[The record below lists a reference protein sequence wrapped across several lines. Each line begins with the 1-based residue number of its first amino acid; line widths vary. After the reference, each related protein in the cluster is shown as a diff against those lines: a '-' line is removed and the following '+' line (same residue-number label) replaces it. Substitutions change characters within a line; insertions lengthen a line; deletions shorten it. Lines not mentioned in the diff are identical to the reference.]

1 MHRFMQRPLLTGG
14 MAVALLVATWPGTLR
29 SQEPSPKPS
38 ALIVPINGT
47 VKLQMST
54 KKAIRTVTNPKE
66 NAVNIRTVVGDPTTI
81 LVIGQQPDV
90 TRLELVDVDG
100 AREVVEVIVQADIEY
115 LRTQLRRALPTA
127 NVTPIPTSN
136 NTVILSGTV
145 TRAEDV
151 AIIRGLVQSVGFQ
164 YIDAMRVGGVQQVQL
179 DVIVVQVSRT
189 DLRTMAF
196 NFLTNS
202 RNFFFGSTVGNAV
215 ANPIATGATGLSP
228 ALVGQTLTGLPGAPN
243 GFPTNI
249 LTGVLHNGWG
259 FLAFLEALRQEN
271 LLKLLAE
278 PRLVTLSG
286 RPASF
291 LVGGE
296 QAIPVPAGLGQI
308 GVQFEEFGT
317 RLNFI
322 PIVLGNGRI
331 HLEVEPEVSNLNP
344 AAGVSING
352 TTVPGRSTNR
362 VNTTVELESGQ
373 TFVIGGLIQHQ
384 VQASMLKV
392 PILGDIPFLNPFF
405 SSKSYQETEEEVL
418 VIVTP
423 WLVDPES
430 CDQRPKI
437 LPGEE
442 TRRPDDFELFL
453 EGIIEAPRG
462 PRQACQDHCYVAP
475 YKSSPSNNTFPCAGP
490 TALNG
495 GGCGKGGCGMNGSA
509 LPPGG
514 SIYGQTSPSS
524 QMVPPGSLM
533 SAPPGFVPGTG
544 PMPRTDGGTFGA
556 RTQPG
561 APGGEETSSPPVNE
575 PPAASGPV
583 GGPP

>member
-1 MHRFMQRPLLTGG
+1 MHRSMRRPLLTGG
-14 MAVALLVATWPGTLR
+14 MIVALLVATWPGTLR
-29 SQEPSPKPS
+29 SQELAPAPKPS

-90 TRLELVDVDG
+90 TRIELMDVDG
-100 AREVVEVIVQADIEY
+100 ARETVEVIVQADIEY

-151 AIIRGLVQSVGFQ
+151 AIIRGLVQSVGFM

-189 DLRTMAF
+189 DLRSMAY
-196 NFLTNS
+196 NFLLNS
-202 RNFFFGSTVGNAV
+202 RNFFFGSTVGQAV
-215 ANPIATGATGLSP
+215 AQPVAAGVAGLAP
-228 ALVGQTLTGLPGAPN
+228 ALTGQSLTGIPGTPN
-243 GFPTNI
+243 GVPTNI
-249 LTGVLHNGWG
+249 LFGVLHNSWG
-259 FLAFLEALRQEN
+259 FLSFLEALRQEN

-322 PIVLGNGRI
+322 PIVLGNGHI
-331 HLEVEPEVSNLNP
+331 HLEVEPEVSTLNP

-384 VQASMLKV
+384 VQAS
-392 PILGDIPFLNPFF
+392 
-405 SSKSYQETEEEVL
+405 
-418 VIVTP
+418 
-423 WLVDPES
+423 
-430 CDQRPKI
+430 
-437 LPGEE
+437 
-442 TRRPDDFELFL
+442 TRRCRSWA
-453 EGIIEAPRG
+453 I
-462 PRQACQDHCYVAP
+462 C
-475 YKSSPSNNTFPCAGP
+475 
-490 TALNG
+490 
-495 GGCGKGGCGMNGSA
+495 
-509 LPPGG
+509 
-514 SIYGQTSPSS
+514 PSS
-524 QMVPPGSLM
+524 
-533 SAPPGFVPGTG
+533 
-544 PMPRTDGGTFGA
+544 A
-556 RTQPG
+556 R
-561 APGGEETSSPPVNE
+561 SS
-575 PPAASGPV
+575 AASPTRRRKRKCW
-583 GGPP
+583 